1 MHSKK
6 YKNFSHCEHKKET
19 RKKQEKKKWSEHER
33 EAQFRISGPVI

>member
-1 MHSKK
+1 VSIKK
-6 YKNFSHCEHKKET
+6 R